1 MEKKGTKNVEGDEIE
16 TYLQALN
23 QEVQKRS
30 TIKKP
35 VRLAI
40 VGGVYMMNFV
50 HNRSSTKDIDIVP
63 LDFPDTMHPDEETKA
78 FQTAIRAVARA
89 YHIKQN
95 WMNDVVAAFIP
106 KLGEPIT
113 LWKEYSH
120 LQVYAPPLDYIL
132 ALKLLAGREKDA
144 EDIEA
149 LCSMLAI
156 ETCEQAQVVV
166 DRYADKRWQQ
176 ECNLQATLED
186 LF

>member
-1 MEKKGTKNVEGDEIE
+1 VEGDEIE

-23 QEVQKRS
+23 RELQKR
-30 TIKKP
+30 TIIKKP

-50 HNRSSTKDIDIVP
+50 HNRSSTKDIDVVP
-63 LDFPDTMHPDEETKA
+63 LDFPDTMNPDEETKA

-120 LQVYAPPLDYIL
+120 LHVYAPPPDYIL

-149 LCSMLAI
+149 LCSMLNV
-156 ETCEQAQVVV
+156 ETREQAQAIV

-176 ECNLQATLED
+176 ECNLQATLGD
-186 LF
+186 LFEI